1 MKDASPNCMIRIEIM
16 WNQPQNLYNSQL
28 NHIPL
33 QNFQHGGGRRDR
45 HFPSKFGDFKVWTN
59 VLFYSKLVPIYV
71 CWYCICR
78 QVRLD
83 WWSTLRMRARHAPLP
98 PTTADCHLDYFPACM
113 PPRLTEY
120 RWHCGSEMWD
130 GISPM
135 AASIAPI
142 PAQFWPTIPGS

>member
-1 MKDASPNCMIRIEIM
+1 MGNIIKLIISCLNVNFKKLIVWLQLYPKLIASDYITTGRPLGRTKAVHTCVT
-16 WNQPQNLYNSQL
+16 PQGAWSRGSDSTG
-28 NHIPL
+28 PL
-33 QNFQHGGGRRDR
+33 SDLQ
-45 HFPSKFGDFKVWTN
+45 
-59 VLFYSKLVPIYV
+59 Y
-71 CWYCICR
+71 R

-120 RWHCGSEMWD
+120 RWRCGSEMWD

-142 PAQFWPTIPGS
+142 PAQFWPTVPGS